1 MQRKWLVCSA
11 GKIGYFAFVVSFF
24 PMLMSRYPLSG
35 VGAGGA
41 SATPKVLIF
50 RKFGHRSF
58 DTFVSY

>member
-50 RKFGHRSF
+50 RKFGQNS
-58 DTFVSY
+58 